1 MKSRF
6 KKLIAAAMAILTLS
20 VGFAGAAG
28 CGYCAHDL
36 ETFEKV
42 PSTCIE
48 HGHGYS
54 YKCKKCGKLFAYD
67 EEKGLYEIEAAEQ
80 LPLGGHT
87 LPDISEMND
96 KIGYRL
102 KDGKTEAES
111 LWDYEI
117 TYKCALCG
125 EEQAVSGEHLGNIVP
140 PNLNKTQPGN
150 GSQVYKATYAYD
162 NDDKE
167 TGKPYTKIDF
177 RSDTTNSPI
186 TLDPYNYIHL
196 PYEGKVDPTKTY
208 GEQYEWVSA
217 SNIGAYQRFPLYV
230 PFTVN
235 ETRYVFYVIKNTTDT
250 SVTTDPI
257 KVEWSLNG
265 DDWAN
270 VTVNPGE
277 IKVLPVSATESGNI
291 NVQAQYIK
299 VSNPNNSAKL
309 GKKMSIEVAGQ
320 FYIPSEVAKLDIDE
334 MPTKTQYA
342 AGETFDPAGL
352 KIYAT
357 YTEYC
362 LGKTLKVEDMEFSCG
377 NRPLTAA
384 DDRVTVTYGGK
395 KVSFNITVTEG
406 ANNG

>member
-1 MKSRF
+1 MKSKF
-6 KKLIAAAMAILTLS
+6 KKLIAAAMAVLTLS
-20 VGFAGAAG
+20 VGFVGAAG
-28 CGYCAHDL
+28 CGYCAHNL

-87 LPDISEMND
+87 LPDISEMGE
-96 KIGYRL
+96 KLGYRL
-102 KDGKTEAES
+102 KDSKTEAES
-111 LWDYEI
+111 IWDYEI

-125 EEQAVSGEHLGNIVP
+125 EEEAVSGEHLGTIVP
-140 PNLNKTQPGN
+140 PNLNKTQSGN

-162 NDDKE
+162 NDDRE

-177 RSDTTNSPI
+177 RSDTNNSPI

-196 PYEGKVDPTKTY
+196 PYEGKIDPTKTY

-217 SNIGAYQRFPLYV
+217 SHIGTFQRFPLYV

-270 VTVNPGE
+270 VTINPGE
-277 IKVLPVSATESGNI
+277 IKVLPVSATESGNV
-291 NVQAQYIK
+291 NVQAQYVK
-299 VSNPNNSAKL
+299 VSNPNNPNKL
-309 GKKMSIEVAGQ
+309 GKKMSIEMVGQ
-320 FYIPSEVAKLDIDE
+320 FYIPSAVAKLDIDE
-334 MPTKTQYA
+334 MPTKTEYT
-342 AGETFDPAGL
+342 AGETFDPTGL

-357 YTEYC
+357 YVEPS
-362 LGKTLKVEDMEFSCG
+362 LGKSLRVEDLKFSCEG
-377 NRPLTAA
+377 RPLTTA
-384 DDRVTVTYGGK
+384 DDRVTVTYGGM